1 MDFRRIRGLLV
12 HFDLDIRS
20 DHDTLPS
27 GGDGMR
33 KNDSRVLEAVAK
45 AAQLPKSGF
54 SVEED
59 GGWVMVNHPDSMK
72 WPERWPAIRRA
83 VEALT
88 GMSVSIN

>member
-1 MDFRRIRGLLV
+1 
-12 HFDLDIRS
+12 
-20 DHDTLPS
+20 
-27 GGDGMR
+27 MR